1 MWRSRLAGA
10 AFSPIRRVIVEGS
23 SMEPTLA
30 PGDRLLV
37 VPLMRPR
44 AGDIVAVTD
53 PRDTKRLLVKRVV
66 TVDHLEKAISI
77 EGDNVAAS
85 TDSRLFGPVPWTEVL
100 GRVVYRYAPSGRS
113 GPIRRKVGR
122 PL

>member
-1 MWRSRLAGA
+1 
-10 AFSPIRRVIVEGS
+10 
-23 SMEPTLA
+23 MEPTLV

-37 VPLMRPR
+37 VALARPR

-53 PRDTKRLLVKRVV
+53 PRDSRRLLVKRVV
-66 TVDHLEKAISI
+66 TVDYLEKAISI
-77 EGDNVAAS
+77 EGDNGAAS
-85 TDSRLFGPVPWTEVL
+85 TDSRLFGPVAWGDIL

-113 GPIRRKVGR
+113 GPIRRKVDR